1 MPSAIDKFFYPKSIA
16 IVGASSRKGSLS
28 WELVHNMII
37 YGFKGKL
44 FPVNPK
50 SDSVHSIKAYGSLTD
65 IKDKVDMAFIM
76 LPKHLVLKSIDDCAK
91 KKVNAVVV
99 ITAGFKEVGG
109 EGVELENQLI
119 EKIRKYKIR
128 LIGPNCMGIINS
140 NPNVRLNGTFV
151 KGNPLPGSIGFVSQS
166 GALGAAV
173 LRTVRQF
180 DIRLAQFASIGNKA
194 DVSGNVLID
203 YWKDNDDIKVI
214 TCYLESFDDPRGFM
228 ELTRE
233 ISKIKPI
240 IVVKSARTAAG
251 MKAASSHT
259 GALAGADIVVDA
271 LLEQGGV
278 IRVNTVD
285 EMFDV
290 AKAFERANLPKRN
303 RLGILTNAGGPAI
316 LTVDESEKVGLEIPE
331 LTKITQE
338 KIMQYAFPE
347 ASVRNPVDLLP
358 PATADMWGKTTQ
370 HMLSDKN
377 IDSLIV
383 ILGPPLMLDTV
394 EIALSI
400 CKAAKKTKKTVMLVL
415 MSQDEIIPAI
425 REEDPDHPPLFR
437 YPEIAARA
445 VGEMLSYK
453 SWQKEPIGKIVHFK
467 VNRNAVRKVLQSQTR
482 IGEFYLDPEDV
493 KQVLRSYKF
502 PLVESYIA
510 ADIEN
515 SLEIAEKIGYP
526 VVTKITGKEFI
537 HKSDIGG
544 VVVNIHNEDELIF
557 AEEKIIKKLKDKRI
571 YSKLEGFLLQ
581 PYVQGEVETI
591 MGVIEDIKAEHLI
604 MFGLGGTFV
613 EVFEDV
619 KFKLLPINDKEAE
632 SMIKSIKSYELFK
645 GVRGNL
651 PIDINYIKENLLRLS
666 QLVEDFPEFT
676 EIDFNPFV
684 LSYEKS
690 KCKILDARMKVKLL

>member
-1 MPSAIDKFFYPKSIA
+1 MITNIDKFFYPQSVA
-16 IVGASSRKGSLS
+16 VVGASSRKGSLS
-28 WELVHNMII
+28 WELVNNILN

-50 SDSVHSIKAYGSLTD
+50 SDSVHSIKSYKSLMD
-65 IKDKVDMAFIM
+65 IKDQVDLAILMV
-76 LPKHLVLKSIDDCAK
+76 PRHLVLQAIDDCAK
-91 KKVNAVVV
+91 KKVKAVVL

-109 EGVELENQLI
+109 DGIELENQLI
-119 EKIRKYKIR
+119 EKIKKYKIR

-140 NPNVRLNGTFV
+140 NPNVRLNGTFI

-214 TCYLESFDDPRGFM
+214 TCYLESFDNPRGFM
-228 ELTRE
+228 ELTRK

-259 GALAGADIVVDA
+259 GALAGVDVVVDA

-290 AKAFERANLPKRN
+290 AKAFERANLPKGN

-316 LTVDESEKVGLEIPE
+316 LTVDESERVGLEIPE
-331 LTKITQE
+331 LTESTQE
-338 KIMQYAFPE
+338 KIRQYAFPE

-358 PATADMWGKTTQ
+358 PATADMWGKATK

-377 IDSLIV
+377 IDTLIV

-415 MSQDEIIPAI
+415 MSQDEIIPVL
-425 REEDPDHPPLFR
+425 REKDPNHPPLYR

-445 VGEMLSYK
+445 VGEMIYYK
-453 SWQKEPIGKIVHFK
+453 SWQKKPIGNFKYFK
-467 VNRNAVRKVLQSQTR
+467 VNKDKVKKILSSQSRKD
-482 IGEFYLDPEDV
+482 EFYLDTDDV
-493 KQVLRSYKF
+493 SEVLHSYGF
-502 PLVESYIA
+502 PLIESHIVK
-510 ADIEN
+510 DIDT
-515 SLEIAEKIGYP
+515 SLEIANEIGYP
-526 VVTKITGKEFI
+526 VVTKIIGKELI
-537 HKSDIGG
+537 HKSDVGG
-544 VVVNIHNEDELIF
+544 VVINIHNDDELIN
-557 AEEKIIKKLKDKRI
+557 AEKKMIRSLKSKGLQ
-571 YSKLEGFLLQ
+571 SKLEGFLIQ
-581 PYVQGEVETI
+581 PYISSGIETI
-591 MGVIEDIKAEHLI
+591 LGVFKDVKADHLI
-604 MFGLGGTFV
+604 MFGLGGTHV
-613 EVFEDV
+613 EIFEDV
-619 KFKLLPINDKEAE
+619 KFKLLPINDVEAE
-632 SMIKSIKSYELFK
+632 SLVKSIQSFELLK
-645 GVRGNL
+645 GVRGK
-651 PIDINYIKENLLRLS
+651 PPVDIKYLEENLLRLS
-666 QLVEDFPEFT
+666 QLIKDFPEFI

-684 LSYEKS
+684 FSS
-690 KCKILDARMKVKLL
+690 KRKTCKILDARMKVKIG